1 MCNVIINTHHYKMKK
16 DNKVQLLQ
24 IENNILRQMLQ
35 LTGGI
40 DAVDKANKL
49 IKQQQTDKALEIAD
63 ANEFDNYIKE
73 IAILR

>member
-1 MCNVIINTHHYKMKK
+1 MKK
-16 DNKVQLLQ
+16 DNKLKQLQ

-40 DAVDKANKL
+40 EAVEKANKL

-73 IAILR
+73 LAIYR

>member
-1 MCNVIINTHHYKMKK
+1 MKK
-16 DNKVQLLQ
+16 DIKQKQLQ

-40 DAVDKANKL
+40 EAVEKANKL
-49 IKQQQTDKALEIAD
+49 IAQQQTDKALEIAD

-73 IAILR
+73 IAVYR

>member
-1 MCNVIINTHHYKMKK
+1 MKK
-16 DNKVQLLQ
+16 DNKLKLLQ

-40 DAVDKANKL
+40 EAVEKANKL
-49 IKQQQTDKALEIAD
+49 IAQQQTDKALEIAD

-73 IAILR
+73 IAVYR